1 MDDFTPLS
9 VTLPKEPATIHM
21 ALVLRKLDHR
31 FVTHLE
37 DLDAKERGINDRFL
51 NGHYFDSYEDALEDW
66 KSRLRDKVDGDRY
79 ESIVQELLNADMLK
93 N

>member
-21 ALVLRKLDHR
+21 ALVLRKLGDK
-31 FVTHLE
+31 FVTHIE

-51 NGHYFDSYEDALEDW
+51 YGHYFDSYENAVADW
-66 KSRLRDKVDGDRY
+66 KSRLREKAGDLY
-79 ESIVQELLNADMLK
+79 ESIVRDLQLD
-93 N
+93 

>member
-1 MDDFTPLS
+1 MDNFTPLS
-9 VTLPKEPATIHM
+9 VTLPKEPATIRM
-21 ALVLRKLDHR
+21 ALVLRKLGDK
-31 FVTHLE
+31 FVTHIE
-37 DLDAKERGINDRFL
+37 DLDAKDRGIKDRYL
-51 NGHYFDSYEDALEDW
+51 YGHYFSTYEDAVADW